1 MKKRHQDDYERLEKE
16 NKELKQEN
24 RLLNRR
30 LKRLSR
36 NQNEDSDDEEDEPE
50 ERKAPHDVDKK
61 CPECGKGYVV
71 IIQLGPRKQPGCN
84 TCGWRGKIT
93 K

>member
-1 MKKRHQDDYERLEKE
+1 MAKRSNDDVERLEKE

-36 NQNEDSDDEEDEPE
+36 NQATEDSDDEEEAELSPE
-50 ERKAPHDVDKK
+50 ITNK
-61 CPECGKGYVV
+61 CHECGKGYITT
-71 IIQLGPRKQPGCN
+71 IILGPRKQLGCN

-93 K
+93 KK